1 MRKRIYTV
9 LLMLSL
15 IMIMSGC
22 CISHDW
28 QEATCTEPRT
38 CSKCGQTE
46 GEALGHTWVE
56 ATCTEPKTCSVC
68 GATEGE
74 ALGHMLTEANYQE
87 AAICEICGATEGE
100 PLQAD
105 FEMYGLT
112 EHLVELDKEYDY
124 IVMCYDDHSYTTVG
138 KIIFSNYETFTYGIP
153 EKSGYFTITSG
164 LPEEPGYEYK
174 VVEAAI
180 TFGDENAMQYGE
192 DVYCRHENYYDI
204 VGFDDSLQ
212 DRDDGWTQFTVN
224 WKGTDYT
231 ECMDM
236 MVGEWEYHD
245 DSSCTLHV
253 IYVTRVPVGYDG
265 YVEGFYNE
273 QVEPDAQYIFD
284 VDNTDT
290 ILFRFE

>member
-112 EHLVELDKEYDY
+112 EHLVEL
-124 IVMCYDDHSYTTVG
+124 V
-138 KIIFSNYETFTYGIP
+138 
-153 EKSGYFTITSG
+153 
-164 LPEEPGYEYK
+164 
-174 VVEAAI
+174 
-180 TFGDENAMQYGE
+180 
-192 DVYCRHENYYDI
+192 
-204 VGFDDSLQ
+204 
-212 DRDDGWTQFTVN
+212 
-224 WKGTDYT
+224 
-231 ECMDM
+231 
-236 MVGEWEYHD
+236 
-245 DSSCTLHV
+245 
-253 IYVTRVPVGYDG
+253 
-265 YVEGFYNE
+265 
-273 QVEPDAQYIFD
+273 
-284 VDNTDT
+284 
-290 ILFRFE
+290 